1 MARLTYLDHAA
12 TTPLDERVL
21 EAMLPYL
28 RERWGNPSSLY
39 SHGRVARRALD
50 ESRDTVAQVLRCRP
64 SEVLFASGGTE
75 SDNLAIK
82 GVAAARRQD
91 GDHIVTTRVEHHAAL
106 RTCEW
111 LERKGG
117 FRVTYVGVDSNG
129 VVDLAE
135 LERAVGPGTILVSVM
150 MANNE
155 VGTIQPVAEAA
166 AIAKRHGA
174 TFHTDAIQAAGALEL
189 DPGALGVDLLS
200 LSGHKIYGPKGV
212 GALYVRRGT
221 PLLADAHGGGQERG
235 LRAGTENVAAIVGMA
250 EALKLAEEERSAR
263 NEHDARLRDRLIQ
276 GILTSVAGARLTGH
290 PTQRLPN
297 SASFVFEDTDGESIL
312 MDLDQYDIC
321 ASSGSACTSGTLEVS
336 HVLTA
341 LGLSDELARGSVR
354 LTTGRA
360 TTDEGVEQLLAVMP
374 DVVAR
379 VRSIMPMLTG
389 AHEQQAAVEG

>member
-50 ESRDTVAQVLRCRP
+50 ESRDTVAQVLNCRP
-64 SEVLFASGGTE
+64 SEVLFTSGGTE

-82 GVAAARRQD
+82 GVAFARRGD
-91 GDHIVTTRVEHHAAL
+91 GDHIVTTKIEHHAAL

-111 LERKGG
+111 LEQRGG
-117 FRVTYVGVDSNG
+117 FRVTYVGVDRYG

-155 VGTIQPVAEAA
+155 VGTIQPVADAA
-166 AIAKRHGA
+166 AIAHRHGA
-174 TFHTDAIQAAGALEL
+174 TFHTDAVQAAGALEI
-189 DPGALGVDLLS
+189 DPNALGVDLLS

-212 GALYVRRGT
+212 GVLYVRRGT

-235 LRAGTENVAAIVGMA
+235 LRAGTENVAAVVGMA
-250 EALKLAEEERSAR
+250 EALRFAEDERPSR
-263 NEHDARLRDRLIQ
+263 NQHDIALRDRLIE
-276 GILTSVAGARLTGH
+276 GMLAAVPGARLTGH
-290 PTQRLPN
+290 PTLRLPN
-297 SASFVFEDTDGESIL
+297 SASFVFEGTDGESIL

-341 LGLSDELARGSVR
+341 LGLEDDLARGSVR

-360 TTDEGVEQLLAVMP
+360 TTAEGVEHLLSVMP

-379 VRSIMPMLTG
+379 VRSIMPMLLG
-389 AHEQQAAVEG
+389 VREEAGVDR

>member
-50 ESRDTVAQVLRCRP
+50 ESRDTVAQVLNCRP
-64 SEVLFASGGTE
+64 SEILFTSGGTE
-75 SDNLAIK
+75 SDNLALK
-82 GVAAARRQD
+82 GVAFARRGD
-91 GDHIVTTRVEHHAAL
+91 GDHIVTTKIEHHAAL

-111 LERKGG
+111 LEQRGG
-117 FRVTYVGVDSNG
+117 FRVSYVGVDQHG
-129 VVDLAE
+129 VVDLEE
-135 LERAVGPGTILVSVM
+135 LERTVGPGTILVSVM
-150 MANNE
+150 LANNE

-166 AIAKRHGA
+166 AIAHRHGA
-174 TFHTDAIQAAGALEL
+174 TFHTDAVQAAGALEI
-189 DPGALGVDLLS
+189 DPQALGVDLLS

-212 GALYVRRGT
+212 GVLYVRRGT

-250 EALKLAEEERSAR
+250 EALRYAEDERPER
-263 NEHDARLRDRLIQ
+263 NQHDTALRDRLIE
-276 GILTSVAGARLTGH
+276 GVLASVPRASLTGH
-290 PTQRLPN
+290 PTKRLPN
-297 SASFVFEDTDGESIL
+297 SASFVFEETDGESIL
-312 MDLDQYDIC
+312 MDLDQHDIC

-341 LGLSDELARGSVR
+341 LGLPDELARGSVR

-360 TTDEGVEQLLAVMP
+360 TSPEDVERLLEVMP

-379 VRSIMPMLTG
+379 VRSIMPMLVG
-389 AHEQQAAVEG
+389 GREQAGVDR

>member
-50 ESRDTVAQVLRCRP
+50 ESRDTVAQVLNCRP
-64 SEVLFASGGTE
+64 SEVLFTSGGTE

-82 GVAAARRQD
+82 GVAFARRGD
-91 GDHIVTTRVEHHAAL
+91 GDHIVTTRIEHHAAL

-111 LERKGG
+111 LEKFGG
-117 FRVTYVGVDSNG
+117 FRVTYVGVDTHG
-129 VVDLAE
+129 VVDLEE
-135 LERAVGPGTILVSVM
+135 LERSVGPGTILVSVM

-155 VGTIQPVAEAA
+155 VGTIQPVADAA
-166 AIAKRHGA
+166 AIAHRHGA
-174 TFHTDAIQAAGALEL
+174 TFHTDAVQAAGALEI
-189 DPGALGVDLLS
+189 DPNALGVDLLS

-212 GALYVRRGT
+212 GVVYVRRGT

-235 LRAGTENVAAIVGMA
+235 LRAGTENVAAVVGMA
-250 EALKLAEEERSAR
+250 EALRSAEDERPSR
-263 NEHDARLRDRLIQ
+263 NQHDIALRDRLIE
-276 GILTSVAGARLTGH
+276 GMLAAVPGASLTGH
-290 PTQRLPN
+290 PTLRLPN
-297 SASFVFEDTDGESIL
+297 SASFVFEGTDGESIL

-341 LGLSDELARGSVR
+341 LGLEDDLARGSVR

-360 TTDEGVEQLLAVMP
+360 TTAEGVEYLLSVMP

-379 VRSIMPMLTG
+379 VRSIMPMLLG
-389 AHEQQAAVEG
+389 VREEAGVDR

>member
-50 ESRDTVAQVLRCRP
+50 ESRDTVAQVLNCRP
-64 SEVLFASGGTE
+64 SEVLFTSGGTE

-82 GVAAARRQD
+82 GVAFARRSD

-111 LERKGG
+111 LEKRGG
-117 FRVTYVGVDSNG
+117 FRVSYVGVDRDG
-129 VVDLAE
+129 VVDLE
-135 LERAVGPGTILVSVM
+135 DLERTVGPGTILVSVM
-150 MANNE
+150 LANNE

-166 AIAKRHGA
+166 AIAHRHGA
-174 TFHTDAIQAAGALEL
+174 TFHTDAVQAAGALEI
-189 DPGALGVDLLS
+189 DPNALGVDLLS

-212 GALYVRRGT
+212 GVLYARRGT

-250 EALKLAEEERSAR
+250 DALRYAEEERSSR
-263 NEHDARLRDRLIQ
+263 NLHDAALRDRLIA
-276 GILTSVAGARLTGH
+276 GILESVPGASLTGH
-290 PTQRLPN
+290 PTRRLPN
-297 SASFVFEDTDGESIL
+297 NASFVFEDTDGESIL
-312 MDLDQYDIC
+312 MDLDQHEIC

-341 LGLSDELARGSVR
+341 LGLSDDLARGSVR

-360 TTDEGVEQLLAVMP
+360 TSEDDVERILAVMP

-379 VRSIMPMLTG
+379 VRSIMPMLVG
-389 AHEQQAAVEG
+389 SRDQAGVDR

>member
-50 ESRDTVAQVLRCRP
+50 ESRDTVAQVLNCRP
-64 SEVLFASGGTE
+64 SEVLFTSGGTE

-82 GVAAARRQD
+82 GVAFARRSE
-91 GDHIVTTRVEHHAAL
+91 GDHIVTTRVEHHATL

-111 LERKGG
+111 LEKRGG
-117 FRVTYVGVDSNG
+117 FRVSYVGVDRDG
-129 VVDLAE
+129 LVDLGE
-135 LERAVGPGTILVSVM
+135 LERTIGPGTILVSVM
-150 MANNE
+150 LANNE

-166 AIAKRHGA
+166 TIAHRHGA
-174 TFHTDAIQAAGALEL
+174 TFHTDAVQAAGSLEI
-189 DPGALGVDLLS
+189 DPNALGVDLLS
-200 LSGHKIYGPKGV
+200 LSGHKVYGPKGV
-212 GALYVRRGT
+212 GVLYSRRGT
-221 PLLADAHGGGQERG
+221 PLLSDAHGGGQERG

-250 EALKLAEEERSAR
+250 EALRYAEEERSSR
-263 NEHDARLRDRLIQ
+263 NLHDAMLRDRLIE
-276 GILTSVAGARLTGH
+276 GILASVPGASLTGH
-290 PTQRLPN
+290 PSRRLPN
-297 SASFVFEDTDGESIL
+297 NASFVFEDTDGESIL
-312 MDLDQYDIC
+312 MDLDQHDIC

-360 TTDEGVEQLLAVMP
+360 TSEEDVERLLAVMP

-379 VRSIMPMLTG
+379 VRSIMPMLVGTR
-389 AHEQQAAVEG
+389 EQAGVDR

>member
-50 ESRDTVAQVLRCRP
+50 ESRDTVAQVLNCRP
-64 SEVLFASGGTE
+64 SEVLFTSGGTE

-82 GVAAARRQD
+82 GVAFARRGD
-91 GDHIVTTRVEHHAAL
+91 GDHIVTTRIEHHAAL

-111 LERKGG
+111 LEKFGG
-117 FRVTYVGVDSNG
+117 FRVTYVGVDTHG
-129 VVDLAE
+129 VVDLEE
-135 LERAVGPGTILVSVM
+135 LERSVGPGTILVSVM

-166 AIAKRHGA
+166 AIAHRHGA
-174 TFHTDAIQAAGALEL
+174 TFHTDAVQAAGALEI
-189 DPGALGVDLLS
+189 DPNALGVDLLS

-212 GALYVRRGT
+212 GVLYVRRGT

-235 LRAGTENVAAIVGMA
+235 LRAGTENVAAVVGMA
-250 EALKLAEEERSAR
+250 EALRFAEDERPSR
-263 NEHDARLRDRLIQ
+263 NQHDIALRDRLIE
-276 GILTSVAGARLTGH
+276 GMLAAVPGARLTGH
-290 PTQRLPN
+290 PTLRLPN
-297 SASFVFEDTDGESIL
+297 SASFVFEGTDGESIL

-341 LGLSDELARGSVR
+341 LGLEDDLARGSVR

-360 TTDEGVEQLLAVMP
+360 TTAEGVEHLLSVMP

-379 VRSIMPMLTG
+379 VRSIMPMLLG
-389 AHEQQAAVEG
+389 VREEAGVDR

>member
-28 RERWGNPSSLY
+28 RDRWGNPSSLY
-39 SHGRVARRALD
+39 SHGRAARRALD
-50 ESRDTVAQVLRCRP
+50 ESRDTVAQVLNCRP
-64 SEVLFASGGTE
+64 SEILFTSGGTE

-82 GVAAARRQD
+82 GVAFARRGD
-91 GDHIVTTRVEHHAAL
+91 GNHVVTTRIEHHAVL
-106 RTCEW
+106 HTVEW
-111 LERKGG
+111 LERRGG
-117 FRVTYVGVDSNG
+117 FRVSYVGVDRYG
-129 VVDLAE
+129 VVDLDE
-135 LERAVGPGTILVSVM
+135 LERTVGPGTILVSMM

-166 AIAKRHGA
+166 AIARRHGA
-174 TFHTDAIQAAGALEL
+174 TFHTDAIQAAGALEI
-189 DPGALGVDLLS
+189 DPGSLGVDLLS

-212 GALYVRRGT
+212 GVLYARRGT
-221 PLLADAHGGGQERG
+221 PLVADAHGGGQERG

-250 EALKLAEEERSAR
+250 EALRFAEEERSNR
-263 NEHDARLRDRLIQ
+263 NEDNARLRDRLIE
-276 GILTSVAGARLTGH
+276 GILSSIPGASLTGH
-290 PTQRLPN
+290 PTRRLPN

-360 TTDEGVEQLLAVMP
+360 TSDEAVGHLLSVMP

-379 VRSIMPMLTG
+379 VRSIMPLLVGARELTG
-389 AHEQQAAVEG
+389 GDR

>member
-1 MARLTYLDHAA
+1 LTYLDHAA

-50 ESRDTVAQVLRCRP
+50 ESRDTVAQVLSCRP
-64 SEVLFASGGTE
+64 SEVLFTSGGTE
-75 SDNLAIK
+75 SDNLAVK
-82 GVAAARRQD
+82 GVAFARRFE
-91 GDHIVTTRVEHHAAL
+91 GNHLVTTRIEHHAVL
-106 RTCEW
+106 HTFEW
-111 LERKGG
+111 LERRAG
-117 FRVTYVGVDSNG
+117 FEVSYVGVDEYG
-129 VVDLAE
+129 TVDLAE
-135 LERAVGPGTILVSVM
+135 LERVVRPGTTLVSMM

-166 AIAKRHGA
+166 AIAHRVGA
-174 TFHTDAIQAAGALEL
+174 TFHTDAIQAAGALEI
-189 DPGALGVDLLS
+189 DMAALGVDLLS

-235 LRAGTENVAAIVGMA
+235 LRAGTENVAGIVGMA
-250 EALKLAEEERSAR
+250 EALRLAHDERVSR
-263 NEHDARLRDRLIQ
+263 NEHDARLRDRLIH
-276 GILTSVAGARLTGH
+276 GLLGSISGARLTGH
-290 PTQRLPN
+290 PTNRLPN

-312 MDLDQYDIC
+312 MDLDQHDIC

-341 LGLSDELARGSVR
+341 LGLPDQLARGSVR

-360 TTDEGVEQLLAVMP
+360 ADDDGVERLIGVLP
-374 DVVAR
+374 GVVAR
-379 VRSIMPMLTG
+379 VRSIMPMLLG
-389 AHEQQAAVEG
+389 GREQASVDR

>member
-64 SEVLFASGGTE
+64 SEVLFTSGGTE

-82 GVAAARRQD
+82 GVAFARRAQ

-111 LERKGG
+111 LEQRGG
-117 FRVTYVGVDSNG
+117 FRVSYVGVDAYG
-129 VVDLAE
+129 VVDLDE
-135 LERAVGPGTILVSVM
+135 LERSVGPDTILVSVM
-150 MANNE
+150 LANNE

-166 AIAKRHGA
+166 AIAHRHGA
-174 TFHTDAIQAAGALEL
+174 TFHTDAVQAAGALEI
-189 DPGALGVDLLS
+189 DPTALGADLLS

-212 GALYVRRGT
+212 GVLYARRGT

-250 EALKLAEEERSAR
+250 EALRFAEEERPSR
-263 NEHDARLRDRLIQ
+263 NRHDAALRDRLIA
-276 GILTSVAGARLTGH
+276 GILSSIPGASLTGH
-290 PTQRLPN
+290 PTRRLPN
-297 SASFVFEDTDGESIL
+297 NASFVFEGTDGESIL
-312 MDLDQYDIC
+312 MDLDQHDIC

-341 LGLSDELARGSVR
+341 LGLDDDLARGSVR

-360 TTDEGVEQLLAVMP
+360 TSEDDVERLLAVMP
-374 DVVAR
+374 GVVAR
-379 VRSIMPMLTG
+379 VRSIMPMLVG
-389 AHEQQAAVEG
+389 SREQASVER

>member
-1 MARLTYLDHAA
+1 
-12 TTPLDERVL
+12 
-21 EAMLPYL
+21 MLPYL

-50 ESRDTVAQVLRCRP
+50 ESRETVAQVLNCRP
-64 SEVLFASGGTE
+64 SEVLFTSGGTE

-82 GVAAARRQD
+82 GAAFARRLDATAGGKQ
-91 GDHIVTTRVEHHAAL
+91 GGNHIVTTKVEHHAPL
-106 RTCEW
+106 RTCQW
-111 LERKGG
+111 LERRAD
-117 FRVTYVGVDSNG
+117 FRVSYVGVDKHG
-129 VVDLAE
+129 VVDLDE
-135 LERAVGPGTILVSVM
+135 LASVVSPDTILVSVM
-150 MANNE
+150 LANNE
-155 VGTIQPVAEAA
+155 VGTIQPVKEAA
-166 AIAKRHGA
+166 EIAHRHGA
-174 TFHTDAIQAAGALEL
+174 TFHTDAVQAAGALEL
-189 DPGALGVDLLS
+189 DPNALGVDLLS

-212 GALYVRRGT
+212 GVLYVRRGT

-250 EALKLAEEERSAR
+250 EALRLAEEERPER
-263 NEHDARLRDRLIQ
+263 NLHDAALRDRLIT
-276 GILTSVAGARLTGH
+276 GILSTVPGASLTGH

-297 SASFVFEDTDGESIL
+297 SASFVFEETDGESIL

-360 TTDEGVEQLLAVMP
+360 TGEDDVERLLAVMP

-379 VRSIMPMLTG
+379 VRSIMPILTG
-389 AHEQQAAVEG
+389 SREEASVD